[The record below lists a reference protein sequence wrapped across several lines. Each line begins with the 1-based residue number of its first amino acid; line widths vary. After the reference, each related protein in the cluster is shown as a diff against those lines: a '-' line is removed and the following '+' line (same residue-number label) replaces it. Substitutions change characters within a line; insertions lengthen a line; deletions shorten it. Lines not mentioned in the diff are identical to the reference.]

1 LALAGRRDETRPI
14 VVVVVVV
21 VVRRR
26 RRRRVVV
33 VVGTM
38 PVPWRATT
46 RRGDAEETST
56 SGRDA
61 REETLVED
69 LVPLEHFSRVIRGR
83 ARETGRETCALGA
96 RGVKGKGTARE
107 EDAREWSMT
116 RRRRARTRDALG
128 RDVRLKGANRARDDV
143 VAMCGTFDALRLAGT
158 SASASA
164 AKSVA
169 STTATDP
176 LAARYLSVPL
186 GRADVDVVV
195 RRWGFRTLRDLGTA
209 LAMERQVFGARDEA
223 ERARTRR
230 ETAAG
235 PRDDAT
241 KSVEDVVRSMT
252 SALRAM
258 RAVSRARRFPLAAPR
273 GTPARARAAR
283 AALKEDARRV
293 DETAR
298 RVGWKIND
306 YRRRKQM
313 DGRILTDAPRE
324 SDARERE
331 AREVK
336 ATPGDAPS
344 RALKRAASNATTSA
358 SKRARHDARK
368 PLVLKLREPKIS
380 ILGSRFLSDAF
391 GRDITNAT
399 SEKTR
404 DAVRSVSKAA
414 AGVIRRNLFGRVHRM
429 DPATSTPRD
438 DVILRP
444 FPKLPR

>member
-1 LALAGRRDETRPI
+1 M
-14 VVVVVVV
+14 
-21 VVRRR
+21 
-26 RRRRVVV
+26 
-33 VVGTM
+33 M

-46 RRGDAEETST
+46 RRGEAEEAST

-61 REETLVED
+61 RGETLVDD

-96 RGVKGKGTARE
+96 RGVEGQEKVEARE
-107 EDAREWSMT
+107 EDARGWSM
-116 RRRRARTRDALG
+116 RRRRARTRDASG
-128 RDVRLKGANRARDDV
+128 RRARLEGANRARDDV
-143 VAMCGTFDALRLAGT
+143 VTMCGTFDALRLAGT
-158 SASASA
+158 SSSSASA

-169 STTATDP
+169 SATSTDP

-195 RRWGFRTLRDLGTA
+195 RRWGFRSLRDLGTA
-209 LAMERQVFGARDEA
+209 LAMERQVFGARVEA
-223 ERARTRR
+223 ERARTPR
-230 ETAAG
+230 ETASG

-241 KSVEDVVRSMT
+241 TSVEDIVRSMT

-273 GTPARARAAR
+273 GTPAEARAAR

-313 DGRILTDAPRE
+313 NGQMLAEAPRE
-324 SDARERE
+324 SE

-336 ATPGDAPS
+336 ATSGDAPS
-344 RALKRAASNATTSA
+344 GALKRAASSATTSA
-358 SKRARHDARK
+358 PKRARHDARK

-391 GRDITNAT
+391 GRDVTNAT